1 MLIAPAQVLA
11 TTKACLIDMKTLDL
25 ASTAQRLGRKTPWR
39 DSLEAVWDR
48 MMTSTSLYRWSVS
61 NPLTRWITQRRARQV
76 FDLMAGFVY
85 SQVLLAC
92 VRLRILETVAERPR
106 TLEEL
111 AQFTNLPV
119 AGLQRLLQS
128 ALALRLLDL
137 RSEGRYGL
145 GALGAPVAGHVG
157 IRAMIEHHAV
167 LYQDMQDP
175 VAMLKGT
182 EQPGAMSQYWPYTIE
197 EQNAQR
203 AATNAA
209 QAEKFARYSNLMSAS
224 QPFVVDEIFA
234 SYSFDEHRCVLD
246 VGGGQGTFLGR
257 LAQHAKHLQLHLFD
271 LPEVAALAR
280 ANFERQG
287 IADRATA
294 NPGSFLEDAL
304 PRGADLV
311 TLIRVAHDHPDADVK
326 TALRAIY
333 EALPVGGTL
342 LLAEPMAQEPDETP
356 HGDAYFHFYLLAM
369 GAGRLRTARE
379 LMAMMAE
386 AGFSNLELVPN
397 PMPLQTQ
404 ILVGRKS
411 QGLHP

>member
-1 MLIAPAQVLA
+1 
-11 TTKACLIDMKTLDL
+11 MKTLDL
-25 ASTAQRLGRKTPWR
+25 ASSAQRMSRKTPWR
-39 DSLEAVWDR
+39 DSLAAVWDR

-111 AQFTNLPV
+111 AQLTNLPV

-175 VAMLKGT
+175 VAMLAAQGHAG
-182 EQPGAMSQYWPYTIE
+182 EMAQYWPYALDDAE
-197 EQNAQR
+197 K
-203 AATNAA
+203 AAAA
-209 QAEKFARYSNLMSAS
+209 ADALQAEKYARYSNLMSAS
-224 QPFVVDEIFA
+224 QPFVVDEILA
-234 SYSFDEHRCVLD
+234 SYRFDAHARVLD
-246 VGGGQGTFLGR
+246 VGGGQGTFLSR
-257 LAQHAKHLQLHLFD
+257 LARHAPHLELTLFD
-271 LPEVAALAR
+271 LPEVATLAR
-280 ANFERQG
+280 ANFARQG
-287 IADRATA
+287 LTQRSNAV
-294 NPGSFLEDAL
+294 PGSFLKDPL
-304 PRGADLV
+304 PQGADLV
-311 TLIRVAHDHPDADVK
+311 TLIRVAHDHPDADVR
-326 TALRAIY
+326 TVLAAIHD
-333 EALPVGGTL
+333 ALPLGGTL
-342 LLAEPMAQEPDETP
+342 LLAEPMAQRPGEAPL
-356 HGDAYFHFYLLAM
+356 GDAYFHFYLLAM
-369 GAGRLRTARE
+369 GAGRLRSASE
-379 LMAMMAE
+379 LMAMMTE
-386 AGFSNLELVPN
+386 AGFTHVEAVPN

-411 QGLHP
+411 RTNASAAAVH